1 MGHVTL
7 RVDVRSPAGEA
18 LYLKGTQGLADL
30 IDHVAGLADPARRE
44 PALAALGAAGPA
56 RLVALREGLSHPAW
70 RVRSCA
76 SRLLAD
82 ETIDGPTSARL
93 VAAAKG
99 DPHKKV
105 RRQALQALVFES
117 CVPGRVSSERPDP
130 YDVVGLLLERLRND
144 RSVSVRRAAAT
155 GLRFQVALNG
165 NRERRVQRG
174 LRRAMGEEEDETI
187 RRRARQTLAEFD
199 TEGEGDTYRALR
211 WALAEGR
218 VELALRLTR
227 GHMRRWEVQGT
238 FDEAR
243 EWLDRVLAASHG
255 APPSLL
261 APVLHDAG
269 VTALVTGNFEAAAR
283 HLRAGIAQWDRA
295 GDRIN
300 GLRSRCAL
308 AFVASFGDD
317 VKAIDDLEA
326 EVVEVRATGD
336 DSSLFEVLAVC
347 GQARMFRG
355 RPEAARGHFEEA
367 LALARRP
374 GLEHNAATALVGLA
388 SVEVAQGYYGEGEAH
403 LVEALAGI
411 EAQGDEHTEVIARC
425 WSAELQRLRGDSE
438 QAAARAGEC
447 LERAR
452 TMGAPYPLAM
462 ALLALAR
469 ARLEQGDPHGA
480 EALLQ
485 EASVVAARG
494 RLNHLLSAIHI
505 GRGQVAMTLG
515 DDIAARKWLNSAR
528 HRAQNRGNPTAT
540 ALTFHHLAQ
549 LARARGHLHRATAL
563 HHDALVLRDR
573 SGDQAGVV
581 DSLEALAG
589 LAVTTGNDDKAAR
602 LFGAAQ
608 ALRDATGCARAQL
621 ASATYDAD
629 VATLGQRMHDHE
641 LRSVWADGAVM
652 SPSEAVWYARRGRG
666 PRRRPPRGWDALTP
680 AQRRVAALVAEGLTN
695 AQVAEQLG
703 LGPETVK
710 SHVAKVLAKLD
721 VSSRWELRGVS
732 PPDP

>member
-1 MGHVTL
+1 M
-7 RVDVRSPAGEA
+7 
-18 LYLKGTQGLADL
+18 ADL
-30 IDHVAGLADPARRE
+30 IDHVAALSDPARRE
-44 PALAALGAAGPA
+44 PALAALRAAGPA
-56 RLVALREGLSHPAW
+56 RLVALRDGLSHPAW

-76 SRLLAD
+76 CRLLTD
-82 ETIDGPTSARL
+82 DTIDGPTSARL

-105 RRQALQALVFES
+105 RRQALQVLVLES
-117 CVPGRVSSERPDP
+117 CFPASVSSERPDP

-165 NRERRVQRG
+165 NRERRVKRG
-174 LRRAMGEEEDETI
+174 LRRAMAGEDDETI
-187 RRRARQTLAEFD
+187 RCRARQALGEFGAEA
-199 TEGEGDTYRALR
+199 EVDTYCSLR
-211 WALAEGR
+211 WALGEGR
-218 VELALRLTR
+218 VELVLRLAG
-227 GHMRRWEVQGT
+227 GHMRRWEAEGT

-243 EWLDRVLAASHG
+243 EWLDRVLAASQG

-269 VTALVTGNFEAAAR
+269 VTALVTGNLEAATR
-283 HLRAGIAQWDRA
+283 HLRAGITQWDRA

-317 VKAIDDLEA
+317 ARAIDDLEA
-326 EVVEVRATGD
+326 EVAEMRATGD

-367 LALARRP
+367 LALARPPR
-374 GLEHNAATALVGLA
+374 LEEAVATALVGLA
-388 SVEVAQGYYGEGEAH
+388 SAEVAQGYYGEAESH
-403 LVEALAGI
+403 LVEALAGT
-411 EAQGDEHTEVIARC
+411 EAWGDEHTEVIARC
-425 WSAELQRLRGDSE
+425 WLAELQRLRGDSE
-438 QAAARAGEC
+438 QAAAQAGEC

-452 TMGAPYPLAM
+452 AMGAAYPLAM
-462 ALLALAR
+462 ALLTLAR
-469 ARLEQGDPHGA
+469 ARLEQGDPHWA
-480 EALLQ
+480 EALFQ
-485 EASVVAARG
+485 EASVVAARA

-505 GRGQVAMTLG
+505 GRGQVAMAIG

-528 HRAQNRGNPTAT
+528 HRAQNRGDPTAT
-540 ALTFHHLAQ
+540 ALTFHHLAL

-563 HHDALVLRDR
+563 HHDALVLHDQ
-573 SGDQAGVV
+573 SGEQAGVA

-589 LAVTTGNDDKAAR
+589 LALTTGNDDKAAR

-608 ALRDATGCARAQL
+608 SLREVTGCARSQL
-621 ASATYDAD
+621 ASASYDAD
-629 VATLGQRMHDHE
+629 VALLAQRMDGHE
-641 LRSVWADGAVM
+641 LGSSWAEGAAL
-652 SPSEAVWYARRGRG
+652 SRDEAVWYARRGRG

-721 VSSRWELRGVS
+721 MSSRWELRAAI
-732 PPDP
+732 PPEP

>member
-1 MGHVTL
+1 M
-7 RVDVRSPAGEA
+7 
-18 LYLKGTQGLADL
+18 ADL
-30 IDHVAGLADPARRE
+30 IDQVAALADPARRE
-44 PALAALGAAGPA
+44 PALAALGAAGPE
-56 RLVALREGLSHPAW
+56 RLLALRDGLSHPAW

-76 SRLLAD
+76 CRLLSN

-105 RRQALQALVFES
+105 RRQALKALVFES
-117 CVPGRVSSERPDP
+117 CVPACAAPERPDP
-130 YDVVGLLLERLRND
+130 HDVVGLLLERLRND

-174 LRRAMGEEEDETI
+174 LRRAMAGEHDETT
-187 RRRARQTLAEFD
+187 RHRARQALAEFAA
-199 TEGEGDTYRALR
+199 EGETDTYRALR
-211 WALAEGR
+211 WALGEGR
-218 VELALRLTR
+218 VELALRLAR
-227 GHMRRWEVQGT
+227 GHMGRWEGQGN

-255 APPSLL
+255 APPPLL
-261 APVLHDAG
+261 APVLHNAG
-269 VTALVTGNFEAAAR
+269 VTALVTGHFEAAAR
-283 HLRAGIAQWDRA
+283 HLRASIAQWDRA

-300 GLRSRCAL
+300 GLRSKCAL

-317 VKAIDDLEA
+317 AKAIDDLEA
-326 EVVEVRATGD
+326 EVAEVRATGD
-336 DSSLFEVLAVC
+336 NSSLFDVLAVC

-367 LALARRP
+367 LALSRRP
-374 GLEHNAATALVGLA
+374 GLEENAATALVGLA
-388 SVEVAQGYYGEGEAH
+388 SVEVVQGYYGEAEAH
-403 LVEALAGI
+403 LVEALAST
-411 EAQGDEHTEVIARC
+411 EAWGDEHTEVIARC
-425 WSAELQRLRGDSE
+425 WLVELQRLRGDSE
-438 QAAARAGEC
+438 QAAAQAGEC

-452 TMGAPYPLAM
+452 AMGAPYPLTM

-480 EALLQ
+480 ESLLH

-505 GRGQVAMTLG
+505 GRGQVAMALG

-540 ALTFHHLAQ
+540 ALAFHHLAQ
-549 LARARGHLHRATAL
+549 LARARGHLNRASAL
-563 HHDALVLRDR
+563 HHDALALRDR
-573 SGDQAGVV
+573 SGDQAGVA

-589 LAVTTGNDDKAAR
+589 LAAISGNHDKAAR

-608 ALRDATGCARAQL
+608 ALREATGCARSQL
-621 ASATYDAD
+621 AGTTYGAD
-629 VATLGQRMHDHE
+629 VARLGEGMDGHE
-641 LRSVWADGAVM
+641 FRSAWAEGAAL
-652 SPSEAVWYARRGRG
+652 SRTEAVWYARRGRG

-710 SHVAKVLAKLD
+710 SHVAKLLAKLGM
-721 VSSRWELRGVS
+721 SSRWELRA
-732 PPDP
+732 PPRPVHDPKERGNG